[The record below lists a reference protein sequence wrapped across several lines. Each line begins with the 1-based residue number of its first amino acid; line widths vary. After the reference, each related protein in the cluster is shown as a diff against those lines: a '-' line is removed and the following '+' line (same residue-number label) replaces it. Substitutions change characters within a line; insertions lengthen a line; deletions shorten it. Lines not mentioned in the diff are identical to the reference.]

1 MDVTVGVQR
10 EETFVVRKR
19 VHVYT
24 GHVGSQAELGERED
38 IMIIMITL
46 TEMSAHLNIGIVLR

>member
-1 MDVTVGVQR
+1 MDVTVGVQG

-24 GHVGSQAELGERED
+24 GHVGAQTKLGERGE
-38 IMIIMITL
+38 IMITL
-46 TEMSAHLNIGIVLR
+46 TELFTHLNIGIVLR